1 MAHKYGFQLNT
12 TIHAAF
18 WIYKPDRSLG
28 QPDGRETIVEVNSLQ
43 YIESNLPV
51 YLVEDVTNVSISNVG
66 SPPVGVLTL
75 SGGNVFGVLK
85 PGMVVILDG
94 FCNAFFLNA
103 QVFRVATVTP
113 TSVTFTNYCQTADIT
128 ASSIV
133 NNVVTI
139 VGDNSFATGATVTLN
154 GMNESFLN
162 GQTVTVLSA
171 TDEQFTTTSP
181 FNFALTQVDAATGS
195 PPSSTVYLGTITGGT
210 GNAYSGYYFTI
221 TGFSNPTNNGT
232 FLATASTATSL
243 TLVNAMGVNET
254 NTGNA
259 SGSYPN
265 PTYACETSPDT
276 GTATLVAYATT
287 EPHGKIIDPS
297 TRKVWLFYAESNV
310 SPSQAPRQMEGVG
323 ASKFM
328 LDMEALFEK

>member
-18 WIYKPDRSLG
+18 WIYKPDRTLE
-28 QPDGRETIVEVNSLQ
+28 PTGRETIVEVNSLQ

-51 YLVEDVTNVSISNVG
+51 YLVEDVTGVTIAG
-66 SPPVGVLTL
+66 GVLTL
-75 SGGNVFGVLK
+75 SGGNSFGVLK
-85 PGMVVILDG
+85 PGMIVILDG
-94 FCNAFFLNA
+94 FDNAFFLNGE
-103 QVFRVATVTP
+103 VFRVGTVTP
-113 TSVTFTNYCQTADIT
+113 TSVTFTNYKLTAAIT

-139 VGDNSFATGATVTLN
+139 VGDNAFATGATVTLS
-154 GMNESFLN
+154 GMNEPFLN

-181 FNFALTQVDAATGS
+181 FNFTLTMVNASTGS
-195 PPSSTVYLGTITGGT
+195 PPSSTVYIGTIAGGA
-210 GNAYSGYYFTI
+210 GNAYAGYYFTI
-221 TGFSNPTNNGT
+221 TGFASPTNNGT
-232 FLATASTATSL
+232 FLAIASTATTL

-276 GTATLVAYATT
+276 GTATLVAYSTT
-287 EPHGKIIDPS
+287 ELHGKIIDPS
-297 TRKVWLFYAESNV
+297 TRKVWLFYAESNI
-310 SPSQAPRQMEGVG
+310 SPSQAPRNLEGVG